1 MTHTTRYLV
10 NNGKDL
16 NRLTKDFRDLGYN
29 IITYGKTVRELEK
42 NEHIVVIVKAWNIRK
57 V

>member
-16 NRLTKDFRDLGYN
+16 SRLTKDFRDLGYN
-29 IITYGKTVRELEK
+29 IITYGKDVRELEK
-42 NEHIVVIVKAWNIRK
+42 NEHIVVIIREK